1 MIKKVLIVLT
11 IFLIGFINVDAKEID
26 IHLFYNESCP
36 HCHKEKIYLEE
47 LKNDNKDIN
56 VFYYELGDSKNAEL
70 FTGIKKLLDKPSNY
84 VPYTVIGEYVLTS
97 FSETDGPKSIE
108 RIIDLYEEKEYRN
121 IVDEYIN
128 NKDLVLDIEDQEI
141 LLDESEEIELSVLG
155 KVNPKK
161 VSLLLLSVVVGFVD
175 GFNPCAMWI
184 LLFLI
189 SMLIGMKDKK
199 KMWILGITFI
209 ATSAIVYMVFM
220 LAWLNV
226 AVFITKI
233 SYIRL
238 LIGIF
243 AILFGMYNISK
254 VFKKPKDGCEVID
267 DKKRKS
273 IIEKVK
279 DITSNKKFILAIL
292 GIIVLSVSVNLVELL
307 CSAGLPLAFTNIL
320 AMNELSG
327 MKHFMYIAIY
337 IFFFMLDDLIVF
349 IIAMVTLKVTG
360 ISTKYTKYSS
370 LIGGIIILLIGLAM
384 IFAPELLTFSI

>member
-1 MIKKVLIVLT
+1 MKKILIVLT
-11 IFLIGFINVDAKEID
+11 IFLMGLINVNAKEID
-26 IHLFYNESCP
+26 IHLFYQESCP
-36 HCHKEKIYLEE
+36 HCHKEKVYLEE
-47 LKNDNKDIN
+47 LKNENKDIN
-56 VFYYELGDSKNAEL
+56 VFYYELGDPQNGEL
-70 FTGIKKLLDKPSNY
+70 FTGIQKLLDKPSNY
-84 VPYTVIGEYVLTS
+84 VPYTVIGEHVLTS
-97 FSETDGPKSIE
+97 FDETNGPNNIK
-108 RIIDLYEEKEYRN
+108 RIIELYEEKEYRN
-121 IVDEYIN
+121 IVEEYKN
-128 NKDLVLDIEDQEI
+128 NKDLVLNIEDQEV

-209 ATSAIVYMVFM
+209 ATSAIVYMFFM

-226 AVFITKI
+226 AIFVTKI

-243 AILFGMYNISK
+243 AILFGMYNITK
-254 VFKKPKDGCEVID
+254 VFKKSKDGCEVID
-267 DKKRKS
+267 DKKRTT
-273 IIEKVK
+273 IIDKIK

-292 GIIVLSVSVNLVELL
+292 GIMLLSVSVNLVELL

-327 MKHFMYIAIY
+327 ARHFMYIAIY
-337 IFFFMLDDLIVF
+337 IFFFMLDDLIIF

-360 ISTKYTKYSS
+360 ISTKYTKYSN